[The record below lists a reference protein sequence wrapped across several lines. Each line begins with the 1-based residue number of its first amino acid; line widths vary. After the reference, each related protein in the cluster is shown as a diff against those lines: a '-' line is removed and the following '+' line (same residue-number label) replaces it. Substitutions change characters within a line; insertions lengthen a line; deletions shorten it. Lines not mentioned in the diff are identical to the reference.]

1 MKHLGLGQRDWEDEE
16 SKQRSPVVWE
26 EMIEAE
32 LNLAS
37 LCFLTLLKKQPLQ
50 GEDNRGLCGWILSP
64 WSGPFRARRVWW
76 WGRISSL
83 TWSVVLARN
92 WVASASVQYSMLVPS
107 MDRMW
112 SPTCRAPHL
121 WGGEDDGAPSSL
133 GYDFHVLILKT
144 SYSFHL
150 LKGKRKCLNV
160 IGNTTC
166 QILTI
171 LGMKRNVKPCRK
183 YRKTQGKV
191 FPCPL

>member
-1 MKHLGLGQRDWEDEE
+1 MKRY
-16 SKQRSPVVWE
+16 KQRPPVVWK

-32 LNLAS
+32 LNLAY
-37 LCFLTLLKKQPLQ
+37 LCFLTLLEKQSLQ
-50 GEDNRGLCGWILSP
+50 GEDNTGLSGRILSP

-121 WGGEDDGAPSSL
+121 WKGEGDGTPSSL
-133 GYDFHVLILKT
+133 DYDFHVLTLKT
-144 SYSFHL
+144 SQFSF
-150 LKGKRKCLNV
+150 
-160 IGNTTC
+160 
-166 QILTI
+166 
-171 LGMKRNVKPCRK
+171 
-183 YRKTQGKV
+183 TQGKKEMIE
-191 FPCPL
+191 CHRKHYLSSINYLGYEEECKTL